1 MKKLFTLTLAIL
13 GMSLSVLSQ
22 TDPTSCT
29 EVSFTLSGGTFAN
42 EVSYTIV
49 NSAGAVVSNGTP
61 ATTPSGVW
69 CLPNDCYMVH
79 MMDSFG
85 DGWNGAT
92 LNIYVMNG
100 GTYSLTFTAGGSALA
115 NFGVGV
121 EPCGTPVL
129 LGCTDPNAVN
139 FNGNATTSD
148 GSCIYEG
155 CTDAAATNYNSNA
168 TVDNGS
174 CEYCNGPTSVVSQL
188 YICTFSNGNQVA
200 LTILNSAGDTVFT
213 SPQLNNVAI
222 FYQSLCLMQGE
233 CYTAIMSNS
242 AGLTGWY
249 NGYFW
254 VNNGQ
259 MQVIHT
265 ELAGD
270 QTTQSVEF
278 SIDGTCG
285 DIMGCT
291 NPLASNYNPLATVDD
306 GTCILVEGCTD
317 STAVNYN
324 PLAVLDNGSCFSGCD
339 AGNAVVVSFNP
350 GVFAQES
357 LYTITNEAGDVLIQS
372 TVNVANTNNMA
383 YGCLVDGCYTLN
395 MFDSFGDGWDGG
407 TASGIVINI
416 NGVDQVVADMTAG
429 NYEFVNFGINT
440 ECAVDSVPCSTSLD
454 IMPDSLNNAVN
465 TIYVLWN
472 EDLNNVAAVEWSFG
486 DGVGSNDMW
495 PTYYY
500 DTLGTYTLCVTVYFL
515 DGCSASECVTF
526 TMNADG
532 SYGPGGIQTN
542 GFWLNV
548 IPNMEANVS
557 ELEAVNHMMYPN
569 PVEDV
574 LNVQVN
580 AIGNNDYISVYGI
593 DGQLVWTQKITSELT
608 QLNTS
613 ALASGVYMV
622 QFNQNGNIS
631 TQRFIKK

>member
-1 MKKLFTLTLAIL
+1 
-13 GMSLSVLSQ
+13 
-22 TDPTSCT
+22 
-29 EVSFTLSGGTFAN
+29 
-42 EVSYTIV
+42 
-49 NSAGAVVSNGTP
+49 
-61 ATTPSGVW
+61 
-69 CLPNDCYMVH
+69 
-79 MMDSFG
+79 
-85 DGWNGAT
+85 
-92 LNIYVMNG
+92 
-100 GTYSLTFTAGGSALA
+100 
-115 NFGVGV
+115 
-121 EPCGTPVL
+121 
-129 LGCTDPNAVN
+129 
-139 FNGNATTSD
+139 
-148 GSCIYEG
+148 
-155 CTDAAATNYNSNA
+155 
-168 TVDNGS
+168 
-174 CEYCNGPTSVVSQL
+174 
-188 YICTFSNGNQVA
+188 
-200 LTILNSAGDTVFT
+200 
-213 SPQLNNVAI
+213 
-222 FYQSLCLMQGE
+222 
-233 CYTAIMSNS
+233 
-242 AGLTGWY
+242 
-249 NGYFW
+249 
-254 VNNGQ
+254 
-259 MQVIHT
+259 
-265 ELAGD
+265 
-270 QTTQSVEF
+270 
-278 SIDGTCG
+278 
-285 DIMGCT
+285 
-291 NPLASNYNPLATVDD
+291 
-306 GTCILVEGCTD
+306 
-317 STAVNYN
+317 
-324 PLAVLDNGSCFSGCD
+324 
-339 AGNAVVVSFNP
+339 
-350 GVFAQES
+350 
-357 LYTITNEAGDVLIQS
+357 
-372 TVNVANTNNMA
+372 MA

-486 DGVGSNDMW
+486 DGVSSNDMW

-622 QFNQNGNIS
+622 QFNQNGNIA

>member
-1 MKKLFTLTLAIL
+1 
-13 GMSLSVLSQ
+13 
-22 TDPTSCT
+22 
-29 EVSFTLSGGTFAN
+29 
-42 EVSYTIV
+42 
-49 NSAGAVVSNGTP
+49 
-61 ATTPSGVW
+61 
-69 CLPNDCYMVH
+69 
-79 MMDSFG
+79 
-85 DGWNGAT
+85 
-92 LNIYVMNG
+92 
-100 GTYSLTFTAGGSALA
+100 
-115 NFGVGV
+115 
-121 EPCGTPVL
+121 GTPVL

-155 CTDAAATNYNSNA
+155 CTDAAATNFNSNA

-200 LTILNSAGDTVFT
+200 LTIVNAAGDTVFT

-259 MQVIHT
+259 VQVIHT
-265 ELAGD
+265 ELAPD
-270 QTTQSVEF
+270 QTTQSVQF

-291 NPLASNYNPLATVDD
+291 NPLASNYNSIATVDD

-357 LYTITNEAGDVLIQS
+357 LYTITNEAGEVLIQS

-383 YGCLVDGCYTLN
+383 YGCLSDGCYTLN

-407 TASGIVINI
+407 NASGIVINI
-416 NGVDQVVADMTAG
+416 NGVDQVVSDMTAG
-429 NYEFVNFGINT
+429 NYEFVNFGINSDCVLDT
-440 ECAVDSVPCSTSLD
+440 VPCSTSLD
-454 IMPDSLNNAVN
+454 IMPDSLNNAMN

-532 SYGPGGIQTN
+532 SYGPGGIQNN

-548 IPNMEANVS
+548 IPNMEANVN
-557 ELEAVNHMMYPN
+557 ELEAANHMMYPN
-569 PVEDV
+569 PVGDV
-574 LNVQVN
+574 LNIQVN
-580 AIGNNDYISVYGI
+580 AIGNNDFISVYGI
-593 DGQLVWTQKITSELT
+593 DGQLVLTQKLTSEFF

-622 QFNQNGNIS
+622 QFNQNGNIE